1 MNISYSKLVI
11 PFQTNLTD
19 FRLTISDFRL
29 NPHYVVWYRNLVS
42 FSSTILVPFIL
53 LAYWNLSTAI
63 IIKRR
68 NQVSESKL
76 LKQANL
82 NLYLYESLQRHLKSP
97 ELCHVQ
103 SPIPERFYCR
113 TRPILATGSVAIDY
127 QLID

>member
-68 NQVSESKL
+68 NQVSESIL
-76 LKQANL
+76 LPSSICTYSNHYKG
-82 NLYLYESLQRHLKSP
+82 
-97 ELCHVQ
+97 
-103 SPIPERFYCR
+103 I
-113 TRPILATGSVAIDY
+113 
-127 QLID
+127 